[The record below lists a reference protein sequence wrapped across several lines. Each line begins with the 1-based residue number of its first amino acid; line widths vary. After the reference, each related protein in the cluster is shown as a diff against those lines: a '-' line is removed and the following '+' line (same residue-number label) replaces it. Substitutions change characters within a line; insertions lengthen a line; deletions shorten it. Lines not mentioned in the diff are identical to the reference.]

1 MTDIIKEA
9 QKAYDAGKPIMS
21 DEAFDVLTD
30 SESKFELTGDTYTVK
45 HEHYMGSM
53 SKVHHVKDLVGK
65 ANDGDYA
72 QPKFD
77 GISCEVVLEH
87 GRIKSISTRGDGNYG
102 KDLSHLVDA
111 GFLKDTTWNMNLTT
125 VYGEIVLVSDS
136 PSQKDRNIVAGLS
149 NRTDV
154 TPEDVQSLML
164 IVFKAYRDH
173 SLVGHEEFKS
183 MFLATTVQAQTSVT
197 LVAHRIDDSTIESL
211 RKSFDEAYPMIKRD
225 GIVFK
230 SRTQKSEIALK
241 PQPLSAVTKI
251 TGVDWTKGKSK
262 FASTAIIEPV
272 ELGGVN
278 ISRVTL
284 PAKYLHEMD
293 LAIGDLIEITRAGDV
308 IPRIVGKVKNG
319 ESRRGIEPP
328 THCKCGGYYATVGK
342 KLICSDTDCEYE
354 EKSFLRKVIEVL
366 FWGIKR
372 APKSKLNSLVSEGK
386 LTLEDLFE
394 GDVFNTL
401 TSRQYELVLQGIARN
416 FQSDI
421 SEKMLYCMD
430 IDGLTY
436 PVAKDIMKLRF
447 GVHEVLE
454 DTSVKFRKEI
464 EEVLKNSNIDRF
476 INRMEMDQL
485 RQEIG
490 D

>member
-1 MTDIIKEA
+1 MSDIITEA
-9 QKAYDAGKPIMS
+9 QKAYDDGKPIMS

-30 SESKFELTGDTYTVK
+30 SESKFELTEDTYTVK

-53 SKVHHVKDLVGK
+53 SKVHNAKELVGRS
-65 ANDGDYA
+65 NDGDYA

-154 TPEDVQSLML
+154 TSEDVQSLML

-197 LVAHRIDDSTIESL
+197 LVAHRIDDDTIESL
-211 RKSFDEAYPMIKRD
+211 RKSFDEAYPMVKRD

-230 SRTQKSEIALK
+230 SRTQRSEIALK

-262 FASTAIIEPV
+262 FASTAIIEPI
-272 ELGGVN
+272 ELGGVT

-284 PAKYLHEMD
+284 PAKYIREMD
-293 LAIGDLIEITRAGDV
+293 LSIGDLVEVTRAGDV
-308 IPRIVGKVKNG
+308 IPRIVGKVKDG
-319 ESRRGIEPP
+319 ENRKEIEPP
-328 THCKCGGYYATVGK
+328 VNCKCGGSYVTVGK
-342 KLICSDTDCEYE
+342 KLTCDNTNCENE

-394 GDVFNTL
+394 GEVFNTL
-401 TSRQYELVLQGIARN
+401 TSRQYELVLQGISRN
-416 FQSDI
+416 FQDNI

-436 PVAKDIMKLRF
+436 PVAIEIMKSNDDVF
-447 GVHEVLE
+447 EAS
-454 DTSVKFRKEI
+454 TNTTVKFRKEI
-464 EEVLKNSNIDRF
+464 EEVLKNNRIDCF
-476 INRMEMDQL
+476 INNMELENLIRKLKD
-485 RQEIG
+485 
-490 D
+490 

>member
-1 MTDIIKEA
+1 MSDIIKEA
-9 QKAYDAGKPIMS
+9 QKAYDSGKPIMS

-30 SESKFELTGDTYTVK
+30 SESKFELTEDTYTVK

-102 KDLSHLVDA
+102 KDLSHLVYA

-197 LVAHRIDDSTIESL
+197 LVAHRIDDATIESL
-211 RKSFDEAYPMIKRD
+211 RKSFDEAYPMVKRD

-230 SRTQKSEIALK
+230 SRTQKYEIALK

-262 FASTAIIEPV
+262 FASTAIIEPI

-284 PAKYLHEMD
+284 PAKYIREMN
-293 LAIGDLIEITRAGDV
+293 LAIGDLIEVTRAGDV
-308 IPRIVGKVKNG
+308 IPRIVSKVKDG

-328 THCKCGGYYATVGK
+328 TNCKCGGSYVTVGK
-342 KLICSDTDCEYE
+342 KLTCDNTDCEHE

-394 GDVFNTL
+394 GEVFNTL

-436 PVAKDIMKLRF
+436 PVAKDIMKWNTDVF
-447 GVHEVLE
+447 DVSTN
-454 DTSVKFRKEI
+454 TSVKFSKEI
-464 EEVLKNSNIDRF
+464 EEVLKNHNIDRF
-476 INRMEMDQL
+476 ISRMELEQFT
-485 RQEIG
+485 REIS

>member
-1 MTDIIKEA
+1 MSDIIKEA

-30 SESKFELTGDTYTVK
+30 SESKFELTEDTYTVK

-53 SKVHHVKDLVGK
+53 SKVHHVKDLVVR

-77 GISCEVVLEH
+77 GISCEVLLEN

-154 TPEDVQSLML
+154 TSEDVQSLML

-262 FASTAIIEPV
+262 FASTAIIEPI

-284 PAKYLHEMD
+284 PAKYIREMD
-293 LAIGDLIEITRAGDV
+293 LAIGDLIEVTRAGDV
-308 IPRIVGKVKNG
+308 IPRIVGKIKNG
-319 ESRRGIEPP
+319 ESRKGIEPP
-328 THCKCGGYYATVGK
+328 VDCPCGGSYVTVGK
-342 KLICSDTDCEYE
+342 KLLCDSTDCKHNETA
-354 EKSFLRKVIEVL
+354 FLRKIIEVL

-372 APKSKLNSLVSEGK
+372 APKSKLNSLVSDGK
-386 LTLEDLFE
+386 LTLDDLFE
-394 GDVFNTL
+394 GEVFETL

-436 PVAKDIMKLRF
+436 PVAKDIMKSSTD
-447 GVHEVLE
+447 VL
-454 DTSVKFRKEI
+454 DASTRPSVKFRKEI
-464 EEVLKNSNIDRF
+464 EEVLKNHNIDLF
-476 INRMEMDQL
+476 ISRMEL
-485 RQEIG
+485 EYFSKEIS

>member
-1 MTDIIKEA
+1 MSDIIKEA

-30 SESKFELTGDTYTVK
+30 SESKFELTEDTYTVK

-53 SKVHHVKDLVGK
+53 SKVHHVKDLVGR
-65 ANDGDYA
+65 ANDGDYT

-102 KDLSHLVDA
+102 KNLSHLVDA
-111 GFLKDTTWNMNLTT
+111 GFLKDTTWNMNLTA

-136 PSQKDRNIVAGLS
+136 PSQKDRNIVAGIA

-154 TPEDVQSLML
+154 TSEDVSNLYL

-173 SLVGHEEFKS
+173 SLVSHEEFRS
-183 MFLATTVQAQTSVT
+183 MFLATTTQAQTSYT
-197 LVAHRIDDSTIESL
+197 LVAHTIDEDTINQL
-211 RKSFDEAYPMIKRD
+211 HKSFDNMYPMIKRD

-230 SRTQKSEIALK
+230 SRTQTSEIALK
-241 PQPLSAVTKI
+241 PEPLSSITKI

-262 FASTAIIEPV
+262 FASTAIIEPI

-284 PAKYLHEMD
+284 PAKYIREMD
-293 LAIGDLIEITRAGDV
+293 LAIGDLIEVTRAGDV
-308 IPRIVGKVKNG
+308 IPRIVGKVKDG

-328 THCKCGGYYATVGK
+328 TNCKCGGYYATVGK
-342 KLICSDTDCEYE
+342 KLTCANTDCEYE

-386 LTLEDLFE
+386 LTLDDLFD
-394 GDVFNTL
+394 GDVFDTL

-436 PVAKDIMKLRF
+436 PVAKDIMKSSTY
-447 GVHEVLE
+447 VV
-454 DTSVKFRKEI
+454 DASANTSVKFRKEI
-464 EEVLKNSNIDRF
+464 NEVLKNNNIDRF
-476 INRMEMDQL
+476 ISRMELEQFS
-485 RQEIG
+485 REIS

>member
-65 ANDGDYA
+65 ANDGGYA

>member
-1 MTDIIKEA
+1 MSNIIKEA

-21 DEAFDVLTD
+21 DEAFDALTN
-30 SESKFELTGDTYTVK
+30 SESKFELTEDTYTVR
-45 HEHYMGSM
+45 HTHYMGSM
-53 SKVHHVKDLVGK
+53 SKVHHVKDLVDK

-154 TPEDVQSLML
+154 TPKDVQSLML

-173 SLVGHEEFKS
+173 SLVGNEEFKS

-230 SRTQKSEIALK
+230 RRTQKSEIALK
-241 PQPLSAVTKI
+241 PQPLSTVTKI

-262 FASTAIIEPV
+262 FASTAIIEPI
-272 ELGGVN
+272 ELGGVT

-284 PAKYLHEMD
+284 PAKYIHEMD
-293 LAIGDLIEITRAGDV
+293 LAIGDLIEVTRAGDV
-308 IPRIVGKVKNG
+308 IPRIVGKVKDG

-328 THCKCGGYYATVGK
+328 TNCKCGGSYVTVGK
-342 KLICSDTDCEYE
+342 KLLCDSTDCKHNET
-354 EKSFLRKVIEVL
+354 SFLRKIIEVL

-386 LTLEDLFE
+386 LTLDDLFE
-394 GDVFNTL
+394 GEVFNTL

-436 PVAKDIMKLRF
+436 PVAKDIMKSSTD
-447 GVHEVLE
+447 VL
-454 DTSVKFRKEI
+454 DASTSPSVKFSKEI
-464 EEVLKNSNIDRF
+464 NEVLKNRNIDLF
-476 INRMEMDQL
+476 ISRMELDQFSK
-485 RQEIG
+485 EIS

>member
-9 QKAYDAGKPIMS
+9 QRKYDEGNPIMS

-30 SESKFELTGDTYTVK
+30 SESKFELTEDTYTVK

-53 SKVHHVKDLVGK
+53 SKVHNAQDLVGI
-65 ANDGDYA
+65 ANDGDYS

-111 GFLKDTTWNMNLTT
+111 GFLKDTTWNMNLTS

-154 TPEDVQSLML
+154 TSEDVQSLML

-197 LVAHRIDDSTIESL
+197 LVAHTIDDDTIESL
-211 RKSFDEAYPMIKRD
+211 RKSFDEAYPMVKRD

-284 PAKYLHEMD
+284 PAKYIREMVKIVKE
-293 LAIGDLIEITRAGDV
+293 LNHQLIVHVE
-308 IPRIVGKVKNG
+308 
-319 ESRRGIEPP
+319 E
-328 THCKCGGYYATVGK
+328 
-342 KLICSDTDCEYE
+342 LISM
-354 EKSFLRKVIEVL
+354 L
-366 FWGIKR
+366 
-372 APKSKLNSLVSEGK
+372 
-386 LTLEDLFE
+386 
-394 GDVFNTL
+394 
-401 TSRQYELVLQGIARN
+401 ARN
-416 FQSDI
+416 
-421 SEKMLYCMD
+421 
-430 IDGLTY
+430 
-436 PVAKDIMKLRF
+436 
-447 GVHEVLE
+447 
-454 DTSVKFRKEI
+454 
-464 EEVLKNSNIDRF
+464 
-476 INRMEMDQL
+476 
-485 RQEIG
+485 
-490 D
+490 

>member
-1 MTDIIKEA
+1 MSDIIKEA
-9 QKAYDAGKPIMS
+9 QKAYDDGKPIMS

-30 SESKFELTGDTYTVK
+30 SESKFELTEDTYTVK

-53 SKVHHVKDLVGK
+53 IKVHNAKDLVGR

-183 MFLATTVQAQTSVT
+183 MFLATTVQAQTSIT
-197 LVAHRIDDSTIESL
+197 LVAHRIDDVTIESL
-211 RKSFDEAYPMIKRD
+211 RKSFDEAYPMVKRD

-262 FASTAIIEPV
+262 FASTAIIKPI

-284 PAKYLHEMD
+284 PAKYIREMD
-293 LAIGDLIEITRAGDV
+293 LAIGDLIEVTRAGDV
-308 IPRIVGKVKNG
+308 IPRIVGKVKDG
-319 ESRRGIEPP
+319 EERRGIEPP
-328 THCKCGGYYATVGK
+328 VDCPCGGSYVTVGK
-342 KLICSDTDCEYE
+342 KLLCDSTDCKHNETA
-354 EKSFLRKVIEVL
+354 FLRKIIEVL

-386 LTLEDLFE
+386 LTLDDMFE

-401 TSRQYELVLQGIARN
+401 TSHQYELVLQGIARN

-436 PVAKDIMKLRF
+436 PVAKDIMKSSTD
-447 GVHEVLE
+447 VL
-454 DTSVKFRKEI
+454 DASTRPSVKFSKEI
-464 EEVLKNSNIDRF
+464 NEVLKNNNIDLF
-476 INRMEMDQL
+476 ISRMELDQFS
-485 RQEIG
+485 REIS

>member
-9 QKAYDAGKPIMS
+9 QQKYDEGNPIMS

-30 SESKFELTGDTYTVK
+30 SESKFELTEDTYTVK

-65 ANDGDYA
+65 SHDGDYA

-87 GRIKSISTRGDGNYG
+87 GRIKSISTRGDGKYG

-111 GFLKDTTWNMNLTT
+111 GFLNDTTWNMNLTT
-125 VYGEIVLVSDS
+125 VYGEIVLLSDS

-197 LVAHRIDDSTIESL
+197 LVAHRIDDATIESL
-211 RKSFDEAYPMIKRD
+211 RKSFDEAYPMVKRD

-262 FASTAIIEPV
+262 FASTAIIEPI

-284 PAKYLHEMD
+284 PAKYIHEMD
-293 LAIGDLIEITRAGDV
+293 LAIGDLIEVTRAGDV
-308 IPRIVGKVKNG
+308 IPRIVGKVKDG

-328 THCKCGGYYATVGK
+328 TNCKCGGSYVTVGK
-342 KLICSDTDCEYE
+342 KLTCDNTDCEHE

-372 APKSKLNSLVSEGK
+372 APKSKLNSLVSDGN

-394 GDVFNTL
+394 GEILETL
-401 TSRQYELVLQGIARN
+401 TGRQYELVLQGIARN
-416 FQSDI
+416 FQDNI

-436 PVAKDIMKLRF
+436 PVACEIMKTCAD
-447 GVHEVLE
+447 VHDVSEDISFKFSREVR
-454 DTSVKFRKEI
+454 TVIR
-464 EEVLKNSNIDRF
+464 NRNIDKF
-476 INRMEMDQL
+476 ITRLELDQIRRL
-485 RQEIG
+485 SE
-490 D
+490 